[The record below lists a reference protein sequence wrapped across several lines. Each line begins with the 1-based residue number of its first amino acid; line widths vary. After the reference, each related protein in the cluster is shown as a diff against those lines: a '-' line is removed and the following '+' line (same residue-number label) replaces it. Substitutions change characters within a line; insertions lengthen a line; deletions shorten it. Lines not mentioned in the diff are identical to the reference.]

1 MIRHIS
7 AIAEVVDDV
16 DAAVEFYRDVLGLT
30 VDHQPGGGYATVEI
44 SGALHFSVWS
54 RRAAAEAT
62 FGDKDCRRPH
72 PAWLLR
78 GVRGRLGKLSHGRD
92 WRARLGSRS
101 AAKDG
106 VLGPSH
112 EPLHAPQRDA
122 RRILGNAVGPPHK
135 PGFEGD
141 IRIVDSSLLRLVWQ
155 SLLSKEASYAVPSA
169 SATVELGV

>member
-54 RRAAAEAT
+54 RSAAAEAT
-62 FGDKDCRRPH
+62 YGDKDCRRPY
-72 PAWLLR
+72 PARLLS

-92 WRARLGSRS
+92 RRARLGIRS

-112 EPLHAPQRDA
+112 EPLHAAQRNA
-122 RRILGNAVGPPHK
+122 RRILGNALGPSNHSGPQ
-135 PGFEGD
+135 GS
-141 IRIVDSSLLRLVWQ
+141 IRVIGSLYIAIDLPVIDTSGGIQCYTKCVRY
-155 SLLSKEASYAVPSA
+155 S
-169 SATVELGV
+169 